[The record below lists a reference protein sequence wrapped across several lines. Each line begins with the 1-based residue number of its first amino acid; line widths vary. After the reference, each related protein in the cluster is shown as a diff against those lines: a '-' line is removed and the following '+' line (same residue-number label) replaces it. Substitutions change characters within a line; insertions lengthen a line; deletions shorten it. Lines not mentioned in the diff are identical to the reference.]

1 MGLFALPEAD
11 SVLYYVLIFGLA
23 SLCVVVFSSKPVS
36 RFYDFVVDGL
46 YDIFMWIVNH
56 VFLGIFGV
64 VEKVLVG
71 CGLGTVN
78 WLEKQKK

>member
-1 MGLFALPEAD
+1 MGLFMLPEAD

-46 YDIFMWIVNH
+46 YSVFMWMMNHIV
-56 VFLGIFGV
+56 LGFFCA
-64 VEKVLVG
+64 VEKTLVG
-71 CGLGTVN
+71 CGLGIVRL
-78 WLEKQKK
+78 LERQKQ